1 MSELPRIAFLGL
13 GRMGAPM
20 AINLIRAGYDV
31 TVWNRTTQR
40 ARDFAAAND
49 CTAVDEAREVLPAAD
64 IVITM
69 VADGASLRE
78 IYDGNTGLL
87 SGWRSGQVAIDMS
100 TSGPETI
107 TWLSRAL
114 SQVGGN
120 LLDAPV
126 SGSTEAAN
134 KGLLTAM
141 VGGAEEVF
149 QQAKAS
155 LEAMC
160 ARVYYLGPSGSGIAM
175 KLAVNSIVM
184 ALGQAVSE
192 ALVLA
197 ESAGISR
204 DLAYTVFENSAIA
217 APFVKYRHDAFCHPD
232 ETPAAFALLL
242 AAKDLRL
249 IDQLAKELTVPMPQ
263 AAVNLAVIDS
273 AIESGFGEDD
283 MAAIAIYLRN
293 QVKNV

>member
-1 MSELPRIAFLGL
+1 MSEMRRIAFLGL

-20 AINLIRAGYDV
+20 AVNLINGGFDV
-31 TVWNRTTQR
+31 TVWNRTRQR
-40 ARDFAAAND
+40 AHDFAAAHG
-49 CTAVDEAREVLPAAD
+49 CAAVDEASEVLPDAE

-69 VADGASLRE
+69 VADGTSLRE
-78 IYDGNTGLL
+78 IYDGNNGLL
-87 SGWRSGQVAIDMS
+87 SGWRNGQVAIDMS

-107 TWLSRAL
+107 SWLSQAL
-114 SQVGGN
+114 SQVGGS
-120 LLDAPV
+120 LLDVPV

-141 VGGAEEVF
+141 AGGSEEVF

-160 ARVYYLGPSGSGIAM
+160 ASVYYLGPSGSGMAM

-197 ESAGISR
+197 ESAGIPR
-204 DLAYTVFENSAIA
+204 DLAYKVFENSAIA

-249 IDQLAKELTVPMPQ
+249 IDQLAKALTVPMPQ

-273 AIESGFGEDD
+273 AIESGFGNAD

-293 QVKNV
+293 QVKND